1 MPDLDPCETGT
12 CTHRACLAP
21 DPIPC
26 HICGGSG
33 NEPDGTCGECAGTG
47 VLDCAC
53 PYRCH
58 IHH

>member
-1 MPDLDPCETGT
+1 MIINDPGVL
-12 CTHRACLAP
+12 LAATTAA
-21 DPIPC
+21 
-26 HICGGSG
+26 
-33 NEPDGTCGECAGTG
+33 ERTWKAVRPDGTCGECAGTG

>member
-1 MPDLDPCETGT
+1 MSATATDDRFWSKVEGDDPLGCW
-12 CTHRACLAP
+12 
-21 DPIPC
+21 C